1 MKRILLLLVVLLTA
15 CKTLP
20 TPELL
25 PIKEKVES
33 IENLNKEIKELGEVI
48 VLAETLTEAKIAG
61 SEIIRKAEVQKSEL
75 TQLNSALA
83 IFDKEV
89 KYQTQELIKTTQKL
103 DKVKKSR
110 RQYLALSSVLAGV
123 LVVIIG
129 LAIWRLK

>member
-123 LVVIIG
+123 LVVVIG

>member
-48 VLAETLTEAKIAG
+48 VLAETLTEAKIA
-61 SEIIRKAEVQKSEL
+61 EIGRAHV
-75 TQLNSALA
+75 
-83 IFDKEV
+83 
-89 KYQTQELIKTTQKL
+89 
-103 DKVKKSR
+103 
-110 RQYLALSSVLAGV
+110 
-123 LVVIIG
+123 
-129 LAIWRLK
+129 